1 MASRFTFNR
10 ELLIR
15 VFFFTTFAFLLYQL
29 FLLSHP
35 FISPLLIASM
45 LTITFYPIYR
55 RLRRSVPNPNIAS
68 FLLTLAVVLSAV
80 LPLLGLVWVLL
91 RESGNLIPTAQSVVE
106 SLTSGEMTGL
116 REHLPAPAVA
126 AAERVF
132 AFFSRLNI
140 DVKPFIFQNLRDVGT
155 RISDLGGFIAANA
168 VFTFFRLMILVL
180 ALFFMFRDGEAFLSW
195 ILNLIPMETGHK
207 MAVAR
212 SAYETFRAVTSGVFL
227 TAAGQGIVAMI
238 GFLAAGVKLPVILGI
253 ATFASSLLGASF
265 LITFPTAMIVMTERT
280 GAGIFLLIWGMTAVG
295 WLDNFLRPILIGSRA
310 RMPFV
315 LVFFSILGGLKAYG
329 LLGLILGPI
338 LVASVLAFVRI
349 YKEAYGA

>member
-15 VFFFTTFAFLLYQL
+15 VFFFSAFAFLLYQL
-29 FLLSHP
+29 FLLARP
-35 FISPLLIASM
+35 FMSSLLVASM

-55 RLRRSVPNPNIAS
+55 RVRRSVPNQTMAS
-68 FLLTLAVVLSAV
+68 LILTLTVVLCAVV
-80 LPLLGLVWVLL
+80 PLLGLVWVLL
-91 RESGNLIPTAQSVVE
+91 KESGSLIPTAQGVVE
-106 SLTSGEMTGL
+106 SLSSGEFAGL
-116 REHLPAPAVA
+116 RERLPSASIT
-126 AAERVF
+126 F
-132 AFFSRLNI
+132 ADHIFDFFSNLNI
-140 DVKPFIFQNLRDVGT
+140 DLKPFIYENLRDVGA
-155 RISDLGGFIAANA
+155 RISDLGRFIAANA

-180 ALFFMFRDGEAFLSW
+180 ALFFMFRDGEAFLRW

-207 MAVAR
+207 LQVAH

-238 GFLAAGVKLPVILGI
+238 GFLIVGVKLPVILGI
-253 ATFASSLLGASF
+253 ATFAASLLGASF
-265 LITFPTAMIVMTERT
+265 IITFPAALLVMAERT

-338 LVASVLAFVRI
+338 VVASLMAFIRI
-349 YKEAYGA
+349 YKEAYSA

>member
-10 ELLIR
+10 ELIIR
-15 VFFFTTFAFLLYQL
+15 VFFFTSFAFLLYQT
-29 FLLSHP
+29 FLLARP

-45 LTITFYPIYR
+45 LTLTFFPLYR
-55 RLRRSVPNPNIAS
+55 RLRRSVPNQNAAS
-68 FLLTLAVVLSAV
+68 LILTLTVVLSV
-80 LPLLGLVWVLL
+80 VIPLLGVVWVLL
-91 RESGNLIPTAQSVVE
+91 RESGNLIPTAQGVVE
-106 SLTSGEMTGL
+106 SLSSGEFAGL
-116 REHLPAPAVA
+116 RQTLPSGAITL
-126 AAERVF
+126 AERVF

-155 RISDLGGFIAANA
+155 RISDIGGFIAANA
-168 VFTFFRLMILVL
+168 FFTFFRLMILVL
-180 ALFFMFRDGEAFLSW
+180 AIFFMFRDGESFLQW
-195 ILNLIPMETGHK
+195 MLNLIPMETGHK
-207 MAVAR
+207 LAVAR

-238 GFLAAGVKLPVILGI
+238 GFLAVGVKLPVILGI
-253 ATFASSLLGASF
+253 ATFGASLLGASF
-265 LITFPTAMIVMTERT
+265 IITFPTALIVMTERT

-338 LVASVLAFVRI
+338 LVASVMAFIRI